1 MHESG
6 RNSAVECQLPKL
18 DVAGSIPVARSNKI
32 SELPIF
38 GDSLS
43 ARSITMK
50 ILSALSL
57 LIILL
62 LPTFSFSADTN
73 RIAAPAQ
80 ITAVTVYADRA
91 LTTRS
96 ATLALKP
103 GSYLIAFESLPV
115 LIQDD
120 SVRVEGKGSAGATIV
135 GLEVKRT
142 FLEQSG
148 EKRVKELDEEIR
160 GLELRSGALD
170 AKKAG
175 LSSQKAFLE
184 SIRVAWSDRISK
196 ELAIGRPTTAE
207 LLEASSFVGTGVTK
221 TEELTREAEVEKK
234 TIKEKIDALR
244 RQRDESTG
252 SRRKE
257 AKSVE
262 VMVEIARAGNLT
274 LDLATVIPQA
284 GWQPSYDVR
293 LSPDAKTAELTF
305 RAMVRQ
311 QTGEDW
317 KNIDLTLST
326 ARPAAGGAPPELF
339 PWLISFFRPQP
350 PKAASMMSAP
360 APVRAKKAGRMQA
373 ESFKSEDSVAEES
386 PAELL
391 TAQISDEQSS
401 VAFHIPRLLDIPS
414 DGTRHGTVVAIE
426 QLPVTREYLALP
438 KLAPYVFLK
447 SEMVN
452 RAAYPL
458 LPGKVNTFTGNTYT
472 GSSQLKKIAAGEKF
486 DLFFGTDDQVT
497 VKREE
502 LRQHKEAGMFS
513 KNRVS
518 YRYRIELG
526 NFHKEPL
533 TVTLRD
539 QLPVAGD
546 EEIKVQLDEPSLK
559 PEEVKGDG
567 TVTWKVPLQAGEKK
581 ELTFGI
587 VVEYP
592 KDREI
597 TGL

>member
-1 MHESG
+1 
-6 RNSAVECQLPKL
+6 
-18 DVAGSIPVARSNKI
+18 
-32 SELPIF
+32 
-38 GDSLS
+38 
-43 ARSITMK
+43 
-50 ILSALSL
+50 
-57 LIILL
+57 
-62 LPTFSFSADTN
+62 
-73 RIAAPAQ
+73 
-80 ITAVTVYADRA
+80 
-91 LTTRS
+91 
-96 ATLALKP
+96 
-103 GSYLIAFESLPV
+103 
-115 LIQDD
+115 
-120 SVRVEGKGSAGATIV
+120 V
-135 GLEVKRT
+135 GMEVKRA

-160 GLELRSGALD
+160 GLELRSGLLD

-175 LSSQKAFLE
+175 LASQKAFLE
-184 SIRVAWSDRISK
+184 SIRVAWSNRISK
-196 ELAIGRPTTAE
+196 ELAIGRPTMAE
-207 LLEASSFVGTGVTK
+207 LLDASNFVATGVTK
-221 TEELTREAEVEKK
+221 AEELTREVDAEKK
-234 TIKEKIDALR
+234 SIKDKIDALR

-252 SRRKE
+252 SRRRE

-262 VMVEIARAGNLT
+262 VMVEVAREGNLT
-274 LDLATVIPQA
+274 LDLAAVIPQA

-293 LSPDAKTAELTF
+293 LYPDAKTAELTF
-305 RAMVRQ
+305 RAMIRQ

-326 ARPAAGGAPPELF
+326 ARPATGGAPPELY
-339 PWLISFFRPQP
+339 PWRIAFFRPRP
-350 PKAASMMSAP
+350 PLAAAMMSAP
-360 APVRAKKAGRMQA
+360 APLRAKKAAGMQA
-373 ESFKSEDSVAEES
+373 ESYKAEDSAAEA

-401 VAFHIPRLLDIPS
+401 VAYHISRLLDIPS
-414 DGTRHGTVVAIE
+414 DGTQHGTVVAIE

-438 KLAPYVFLK
+438 KLSPYVFLK

-458 LPGKVNTFTGNTYT
+458 LPGKVNTFAGNTYT

-502 LRQHKEAGMFS
+502 LKQHKEAGMFS
-513 KNRVS
+513 KNRVW

-533 TVTLRD
+533 TITLRD

-546 EEIKVQLDEPSLK
+546 EEIKIALDEPSLK

-567 TVTWKVPLQAGEKK
+567 TVTWKVTLRAGEKK

>member
-1 MHESG
+1 MKIPSFV
-6 RNSAVECQLPKL
+6 SILIILSLPTL
-18 DVAGSIPVARSNKI
+18 
-32 SELPIF
+32 
-38 GDSLS
+38 SLS
-43 ARSITMK
+43 ADLK
-50 ILSALSL
+50 
-57 LIILL
+57 
-62 LPTFSFSADTN
+62 
-73 RIAAPAQ
+73 RIAAPAR

-96 ATLALKP
+96 TTLPLKP
-103 GSYLIAFESLPV
+103 GSYLIAFENLPV

-135 GLEVKRT
+135 GLEVKRA

-160 GLELRSGALD
+160 ALELRSGALD

-175 LSSQKAFLE
+175 LSSQKAFME
-184 SIRVAWSDRISK
+184 SIRVAWGDRISK
-196 ELAIGRPTTAE
+196 ELAIGRPTAAE
-207 LLEASSFVGTGVTK
+207 LQDASNFVGVGVTRA
-221 TEELTREAEVEKK
+221 EELTREVELEKK
-234 TIKEKIDALR
+234 NIRDKIDALR

-262 VMVEIARAGNLT
+262 VMVEIAREGNLT
-274 LDLATVIPQA
+274 LDLATVISQA
-284 GWQPSYDVR
+284 SWQPSYDVR

-326 ARPAAGGAPPELF
+326 ARPATGGAPPELY
-339 PWLISFFRPQP
+339 PWRISFFRPQP
-350 PKAASMMSAP
+350 SPPAPIMMAAP
-360 APVRAKKAGRMQA
+360 AAVRARKSARMPT
-373 ESFKSEDSVAEES
+373 ESFRSDDVLAEE
-386 PAELL
+386 AAADVV

-401 VAFHIPRLLDIPS
+401 VAFHIPRLLDIPA
-414 DGTRHGTVVAIE
+414 DGAQHGTVVAIE
-426 QLPVTREYLALP
+426 QLPVSMEYLALP

-447 SEMVN
+447 SEIVN

-472 GSSQLKKIAAGEKF
+472 GSSQLKKVAAGEKF

-502 LRQHKEAGMFS
+502 LKQRKEAGMFS

-526 NFHKEPL
+526 NFRKEPL

-546 EEIKVQLDEPSLK
+546 EEIKVTLDEPSLK
-559 PEEVKGDG
+559 PEEIKSDG
-567 TVTWKVPLQAGEKK
+567 AVTWKMPLQAGEKR

-587 VVEYP
+587 TVEYP
-592 KDREI
+592 RDREI

>member
-1 MHESG
+1 
-6 RNSAVECQLPKL
+6 
-18 DVAGSIPVARSNKI
+18 
-32 SELPIF
+32 
-38 GDSLS
+38 
-43 ARSITMK
+43 MK
-50 ILSALSL
+50 VPSFVSL
-57 LIILL
+57 LIILS
-62 LPTFSFSADTN
+62 LPALSLSADIK
-73 RIAAPAQ
+73 RIAAPAR

-96 ATLALKP
+96 ATLPLKP
-103 GSYLIAFESLPV
+103 GNYLIAFENLPV
-115 LIQDD
+115 LVQDD
-120 SVRVEGKGSAGATIV
+120 SVRVEGKGSVGATIV
-135 GLEVKRT
+135 GLEVKRA

-148 EKRVKELDEEIR
+148 EKRVKEMDEEIR
-160 GLELRSGALD
+160 ALELRSGALD

-175 LSSQKAFLE
+175 LSSQKAFME
-184 SIRVAWSDRISK
+184 SIRVAWGDRISK
-196 ELAIGRPTTAE
+196 ELAIGRPTAAE
-207 LLEASSFVGTGVTK
+207 LLDASNFVGAGVTRA
-221 TEELTREAEVEKK
+221 EELTRETEVEKK
-234 TIKEKIDALR
+234 GIKDKIDALR
-244 RQRDESTG
+244 RQRDEATG

-262 VMVEIARAGNLT
+262 VMLEITREGNLT
-274 LDLATVIPQA
+274 LDLATVISQA

-326 ARPAAGGAPPELF
+326 ARPAAGGAPPELH
-339 PWLISFFRPQP
+339 PWRISFFRPQP
-350 PKAASMMSAP
+350 SPPAPIMMAAP
-360 APVRAKKAGRMQA
+360 AAVRAYKSARMPA
-373 ESFKSEDSVAEES
+373 EGFKSDDALAEEA
-386 PAELL
+386 PADVV

-401 VAFHIPRLLDIPS
+401 VAFHIPRLLDIPA
-414 DGTRHGTVVAIE
+414 DGARHGTVVAIE
-426 QLPVTREYLALP
+426 QLPVSMEYMALP

-447 SEMVN
+447 SEIVN

-472 GSSQLKKIAAGEKF
+472 GSSQLKKVAAGEIF

-502 LRQHKEAGMFS
+502 LKQRKEAGMFS

-526 NFHKEPL
+526 NFRKEPL

-546 EEIKVQLDEPSLK
+546 EEIRVTLDEPSLK
-559 PEEVKGDG
+559 PEEVKSDG
-567 TVTWKVPLQAGEKK
+567 TVTWKAPLQAGEKK

>member
-1 MHESG
+1 
-6 RNSAVECQLPKL
+6 
-18 DVAGSIPVARSNKI
+18 
-32 SELPIF
+32 
-38 GDSLS
+38 
-43 ARSITMK
+43 MK
-50 ILSALSL
+50 ILSFVSI
-57 LIILL
+57 LIILS
-62 LPTFSFSADTN
+62 LPTLSLSADLK
-73 RIAAPAQ
+73 RIAAPAR

-96 ATLALKP
+96 ATLPLKP

-120 SVRVEGKGSAGATIV
+120 SVRVEGKGSGGANIV
-135 GLEVKRT
+135 GMEVKRA

-160 GLELRSGALD
+160 ALELRSGALD

-175 LSSQKAFLE
+175 LSSQKAFME
-184 SIRVAWSDRISK
+184 SIRVAWGDRISK
-196 ELAIGRPTTAE
+196 ELAIGRPTAAE
-207 LLEASSFVGTGVTK
+207 LLDASNFVGTGVTRA
-221 TEELTREAEVEKK
+221 EELTREVELEKK
-234 TIKEKIDALR
+234 NIRDKIDALR

-262 VMVEIARAGNLT
+262 VMVEIAREGNLT
-274 LDLATVIPQA
+274 LDLATVISQA

-326 ARPAAGGAPPELF
+326 ARPAAGGAPPELY
-339 PWLISFFRPQP
+339 PWRISFFRPQP
-350 PKAASMMSAP
+350 SPPAAIMMAAP
-360 APVRAKKAGRMQA
+360 AAAVRARKSARMPT
-373 ESFKSEDSVAEES
+373 ESFRSDDVLAEE
-386 PAELL
+386 AADFV

-401 VAFHIPRLLDIPS
+401 VAFHIPRSLDIPA
-414 DGTRHGTVVAIE
+414 DGARHGTVVAIE
-426 QLPVTREYLALP
+426 QLPVNMEYLALP

-447 SEMVN
+447 SEIVN

-502 LRQHKEAGMFS
+502 LKQRKEAGMFS

-526 NFHKEPL
+526 NFRKEPL

-546 EEIKVQLDEPSLK
+546 EEIKVTLDEPSLK
-559 PEEVKGDG
+559 PEEIKSDG
-567 TVTWKVPLQAGEKK
+567 AVTWKMPLQAGEKK

>member
-1 MHESG
+1 
-6 RNSAVECQLPKL
+6 
-18 DVAGSIPVARSNKI
+18 
-32 SELPIF
+32 
-38 GDSLS
+38 
-43 ARSITMK
+43 MK
-50 ILSALSL
+50 IPSFVSL
-57 LIILL
+57 LIILS
-62 LPTFSFSADTN
+62 LPTLSLSADLK
-73 RIAAPAQ
+73 RIAAPAR

-96 ATLALKP
+96 TTLPLKP
-103 GSYLIAFESLPV
+103 GSYLIAFENLPV

-135 GLEVKRT
+135 GLEVKRA

-160 GLELRSGALD
+160 ALELRSGALD

-175 LSSQKAFLE
+175 LSSQKAFME
-184 SIRVAWSDRISK
+184 SIRVAWGDRISK
-196 ELAIGRPTTAE
+196 ELAIGRPTAAE
-207 LLEASSFVGTGVTK
+207 LLDASNFVGVGVTRA
-221 TEELTREAEVEKK
+221 EELTRDVELEKK
-234 TIKEKIDALR
+234 NIRDKIDALR

-262 VMVEIARAGNLT
+262 VMVEIAREGNLT
-274 LDLATVIPQA
+274 LDLATVISQA
-284 GWQPSYDVR
+284 SWQPSYDVR

-326 ARPAAGGAPPELF
+326 ARPAAGGAPPELY
-339 PWLISFFRPQP
+339 PWRISFFRPQP
-350 PKAASMMSAP
+350 SPPAPIMMAAP
-360 APVRAKKAGRMQA
+360 AAVRARKSARMPT
-373 ESFKSEDSVAEES
+373 ESFRSDDVLAEE
-386 PAELL
+386 AAADVV

-401 VAFHIPRLLDIPS
+401 VAFHIPRLLDIPA
-414 DGTRHGTVVAIE
+414 DGAQHGTVVAIE
-426 QLPVTREYLALP
+426 QLPVSMEYLALP

-447 SEMVN
+447 SEIVN

-472 GSSQLKKIAAGEKF
+472 GSSQLKKVAAGEKF

-502 LRQHKEAGMFS
+502 LKQRKEAGMFS

-526 NFHKEPL
+526 NFRKEPL

-546 EEIKVQLDEPSLK
+546 EEIKVTLDEPSLK
-559 PEEVKGDG
+559 PEEIKSDG
-567 TVTWKVPLQAGEKK
+567 AVAWKMPLQAGEKK